1 MKLNKRDAITFLDR
15 EGIERTATTG
25 ELLRIIE
32 NRKSWDE
39 EIAKYDMEV
48 NMLLY
53 NLAVHYAYDLDI
65 YHSYDELWN
74 VIVDGD

>member
-15 EGIERTATTG
+15 EGTERTATTG

-39 EIAKYDMEV
+39 EIAKYG
-48 NMLLY
+48 
-53 NLAVHYAYDLDI
+53 I
-65 YHSYDELWN
+65 K
-74 VIVDGD
+74 I

>member
-15 EGIERTATTG
+15 EGTERTATTG

-39 EIAKYDMEV
+39 EIAKYNITVTM
-48 NMLLY
+48 NCWM
-53 NLAVHYAYDLDI
+53 
-65 YHSYDELWN
+65 
-74 VIVDGD
+74 

>member
-1 MKLNKRDAITFLDR
+1 M
-15 EGIERTATTG
+15 
-25 ELLRIIE
+25 RIIE

-39 EIAKYDMEV
+39 EIANYNMEV

>member
-39 EIAKYDMEV
+39 EIAKY
-48 NMLLY
+48 
-53 NLAVHYAYDLDI
+53 
-65 YHSYDELWN
+65 HSYDELWN